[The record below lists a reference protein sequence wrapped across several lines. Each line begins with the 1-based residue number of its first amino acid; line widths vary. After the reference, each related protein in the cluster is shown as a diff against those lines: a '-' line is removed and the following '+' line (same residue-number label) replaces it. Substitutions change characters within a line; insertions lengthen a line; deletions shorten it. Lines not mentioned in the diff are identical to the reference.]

1 MRKVFLFLVMLFVV
15 NSVYS
20 QQRDE
25 WYWGEDTKDAVY
37 EAPNSKFVKKW
48 YDEEHGDI
56 LQFFANGTFKIQTSV
71 YNENYKMRINLTNN
85 GKWSRKDKM
94 VLVLHFTSVIA
105 AADPEMLSK
114 LSARKKAE
122 INKFVNEV
130 NAKWKAKVA
139 KGEIDRY
146 NLKRIDNDHL
156 IMGGLYYM
164 SEKLKKELADRKVR
178 EEAEKKALEAERQAR
193 EAKEAAEREAKEE
206 AEAEYKVFDI
216 VDEMPQFPGGPS
228 AMFEYLSKNL
238 KYPTVAENNG
248 IQGRVHV
255 ACVIEKDG
263 SITDVKIVKSV
274 DPSLDR
280 EAQRLVK
287 SMPNW
292 IPGKQNGKPVRVKYT
307 VPVTF
312 RLQ

>member
-1 MRKVFLFLVMLFVV
+1 MRKVFLFLVMFFIV

-20 QQRDE
+20 QQLDE
-25 WYWGEDTKDAVY
+25 WYCNEDTKDAVY

-48 YDEEHGDI
+48 YDEEDGYNI
-56 LQFFANGTFKIQTSV
+56 QFFANGTFKRQTFI
-71 YNENYKMRINLTNN
+71 YNRNYEIWIDLNAG

-94 VLVLHFTSVIA
+94 ILVLHYTSITA

-122 INKFVNEV
+122 INKFVNEL
-130 NAKWKAKVA
+130 NAKYKAQAA

-156 IMGGLYYM
+156 IMGDHRLM
-164 SEKLKKELADRKVR
+164 SEKLKKELAERKVR

-228 AMFEYLSKNL
+228 AMFQYLSKNN
-238 KYPTVAENNG
+238 KYSDSYVR
-248 IQGRVHV
+248 GRVLV
-255 ACVIEKDG
+255 TCVIEKDG
-263 SITDVKIVKSV
+263 SITDVKVVKSL
-274 DPSLDR
+274 DSSADR

-292 IPGKQNGKPVRVKYT
+292 IPGKQNGKLRRVKYT
-307 VPVTF
+307 IPVTF
-312 RLQ
+312 Q